1 MVAVPPEILIHIGS
15 HFPAESC
22 LACLSV
28 CRQWTE
34 VFTPLL
40 WRSVSNSEQ
49 PWHDR
54 LRQSLSSPM
63 DQQKSLQKRIMA
75 SIRKHRDSIHHL
87 VVQDDRI
94 LRAAVR
100 ASIIGLVS
108 LTVGLEGGWVSKD
121 YFHSKSNT
129 SRSLDPSFVE
139 RFPPEWAEL
148 LPGSIIG
155 PARIPGGWSRTMAFW
170 ALVRSNPGGQ
180 QALLEEESRSFP
192 VDVLSTLP
200 LLRHLECDR
209 NANDFLPIQLS
220 LGRFP
225 SVTSFVHAGKTRLSP
240 RTFLLSDQASIANT
254 TLRRLVFEQK
264 TNIGL
269 FRAIVVAFPALENCR
284 VNDLGNNMPA
294 ATRGQE
300 EILEHSSL
308 KTLSMWVSVYLSL
321 ARIRF
326 PKVRCLKGE
335 MDIRQCAE
343 LGALLESFPALTSFI
358 HTRRGFRWSYPG
370 SEEVNLEKGA
380 VFAMRAL
387 VLEDR
392 LIDPEGICRILSHL
406 PFLVRLDIGEVDAA
420 ALTEVARTCRNLE
433 HARLDICEQCSPEL
447 SRLFVECSKLRTCLK
462 LERLDI
468 CVEGV
473 PRLTEEQE

>member
-54 LRQSLSSPM
+54 LRQSLSSSM
-63 DQQKSLQKRIMA
+63 DQQKSLQKRITA
-75 SIRKHRDSIHHL
+75 SIRKHKDSIHHL

-100 ASIIGLVS
+100 ASITGLVS

-129 SRSLDPSFVE
+129 SRRLDPSFVE

-170 ALVRSNPGGQ
+170 ALVR
-180 QALLEEESRSFP
+180 
-192 VDVLSTLP
+192 
-200 LLRHLECDR
+200 
-209 NANDFLPIQLS
+209 
-220 LGRFP
+220 
-225 SVTSFVHAGKTRLSP
+225 VT
-240 RTFLLSDQASIANT
+240 NT

-284 VNDLGNNMPA
+284 VNELGNNMPA

-308 KTLSMWVSVYLSL
+308 KTLSMCVSVYLSL

-343 LGALLESFPALTSFI
+343 LGALLGSFPALTSFI

-380 VFAMRAL
+380 VFAMRTL

-392 LIDPEGICRILSHL
+392 LVDPEGICRILSHL

-447 SRLFVECSKLRTCLK
+447 SRPFVECSKLRTCLK
-462 LERLDI
+462 LERVYKRLGRLLKLKD
-468 CVEGV
+468 VEFGPMGDMAV
-473 PRLTEEQE
+473 GHGEAVRSCLEFSLASGLAEMVGLKDLV

>member
-1 MVAVPPEILIHIGS
+1 
-15 HFPAESC
+15 
-22 LACLSV
+22 
-28 CRQWTE
+28 
-34 VFTPLL
+34 
-40 WRSVSNSEQ
+40 
-49 PWHDR
+49 
-54 LRQSLSSPM
+54 M
-63 DQQKSLQKRIMA
+63 DQQKSLQKRITA
-75 SIRKHRDSIHHL
+75 SIRKHKDSIHHL

-100 ASIIGLVS
+100 ASITGLVS

-129 SRSLDPSFVE
+129 SRRLDPSFVE

-225 SVTSFVHAGKTRLSP
+225 SASVT
-240 RTFLLSDQASIANT
+240 NT

-284 VNDLGNNMPA
+284 VNELGNNMPA

-308 KTLSMWVSVYLSL
+308 KTLSMCVSVYLSL

-380 VFAMRAL
+380 VFAMRTL

-392 LIDPEGICRILSHL
+392 LVDPEGICRILSHL

-447 SRLFVECSKLRTCLK
+447 SRPFVGCSKLRTCLK
-462 LERLDI
+462 LERVYKRLGRLLKLKD
-468 CVEGV
+468 VEFGPMGDMAV
-473 PRLTEEQE
+473 GHGEVVRSCLEFSLASGLAEMVGLKDLV